1 MVVTFGDTT
10 RLPVVDTGVPSRST
24 CAALLMPHWR
34 VELAP
39 RMIFDGV
46 ALKGEVI
53 VGHAPTGTVNAWLAV
68 CAEQSLLVT
77 VTVYVEVE
85 EGRTSRKRWPGGTL

>member
-10 RLPVVDTGVPSRST
+10 RLPVVDTGVPSRNT

-53 VGHAPTGTVNAWLAV
+53 VGHAPTVTVSAWLAV

>member
-1 MVVTFGDTT
+1 
-10 RLPVVDTGVPSRST
+10 
-24 CAALLMPHWR
+24 
-34 VELAP
+34 
-39 RMIFDGV
+39 MIFDGV

>member
-1 MVVTFGDTT
+1 
-10 RLPVVDTGVPSRST
+10 
-24 CAALLMPHWR
+24 
-34 VELAP
+34 
-39 RMIFDGV
+39 MIFDGV
-46 ALKGEVI
+46 ALKGEVM
-53 VGHAPTGTVNAWLAV
+53 VGHAPIVTVSVWLAV